1 MIMMTRES
9 ASYNL
14 ISMENLPCKFVCEEN
29 PLTTITFDVSSIL
42 EKKFFSGLLN
52 NKSKRLRSNAASPK
66 VSWKL
71 LINRRSP
78 NRLSRCYFARR
89 PQVRLELDRTV
100 LSIITR

>member
-52 NKSKRLRSNAASPK
+52 NESKRLRSNAASSK
-66 VSWKL
+66 VSRKL

-89 PQVRLELDRTV
+89 SQVRPELDRTV

>member
-29 PLTTITFDVSSIL
+29 PLTTINVSSIL

-52 NKSKRLRSNAASPK
+52 NESKRLRSNAASPK